1 VVLQVR
7 ARYAVSSAY
16 FDALGEHLLAMT
28 EPSRRLS
35 VEPVA
40 LLGACIASFVE
51 SRLLDTYVHGGG
63 MRRYFVPQS
72 LRTIIDKDLL
82 TQPVWRSLRE

>member
-1 VVLQVR
+1 MR
-7 ARYAVSSAY
+7 TRYAVSSAY
-16 FDALGEHLLAMT
+16 FELLGEHLLAMT

-35 VEPVA
+35 MDPVA

-51 SRLLDTYVHGGG
+51 VRLLDTHVNGGG

-72 LRTIIDKDLL
+72 LRAIIDGDLL
-82 TQPVWRSLRE
+82 TQPAWQSLRE